1 MASESRSPTTNTMA
15 SASLLTVPLEII
27 YQITDKLSY
36 ASQFALSLTCR
47 ELYYKVDAPRQP
59 YTPPGENKK
68 PYIMDDLL
76 EIENW
81 PELYTSPTNSP
92 LWAMDDLF
100 ACHICLHFRSG
111 DEFIFPARD
120 SHSWADDRGRLYVN
134 DSKDRW
140 GRQCLRCSFTPGRHA
155 IERDDDMW

>member
-76 EIENW
+76 EIENLTHL
-81 PELYTSPTNSP
+81 PRALLQS
-92 LWAMDDLF
+92 
-100 ACHICLHFRSG
+100 
-111 DEFIFPARD
+111 
-120 SHSWADDRGRLYVN
+120 
-134 DSKDRW
+134 
-140 GRQCLRCSFTPGRHA
+140 RCSSSA
-155 IERDDDMW
+155 IHSTKATWREQEALHYG

>member
-1 MASESRSPTTNTMA
+1 MA

-36 ASQFALSLTCR
+36 ASQFALSLTYR

-59 YTPPGENKK
+59 YTLPRPPGENKK
-68 PYIMDDLL
+68 AYIMDDLL

-100 ACHICLHFRSG
+100 ACHICLRFRSG

-120 SHSWADDRGRLYVN
+120 SHSWVDDRGRLY
-134 DSKDRW
+134 
-140 GRQCLRCSFTPGRHA
+140 
-155 IERDDDMW
+155 